1 MNSSSIITDYAKSSK
16 HICLCS
22 TISICLILIFIFS
35 PINNLIMTSVIGKII
50 VLILL
55 GYTLV
60 YNIRLTNN
68 FSNKITPYLD
78 NTSNSG
84 SIKTNIICSYI
95 FSVFVVMLIISVIR
109 SLFRF

>member
-1 MNSSSIITDYAKSSK
+1 
-16 HICLCS
+16 
-22 TISICLILIFIFS
+22 
-35 PINNLIMTSVIGKII
+35 MTSVIGKII

-84 SIKTNIICSYI
+84 SVKTNIICSYI
-95 FSVFVVMLIISVIR
+95 FSVFVVILIISVIR